1 MESKMTLKGT
11 LKMTQKNSIGNVPF
25 KNDFLFANKS
35 MVAKNKWIEVNVLGA
50 KFNIVILW
58 R

>member
-1 MESKMTLKGT
+1 MTLKGT

-35 MVAKNKWIEVNVLGA
+35 IVAKQIKMDRGKCA
-50 KFNIVILW
+50 QC
-58 R
+58 